1 MVLVVLMLTT
11 LPRGLR
17 NDGLMPMTFPI
28 DERWNL
34 KLWSADFVVLYE
46 WLIGLDF
53 SQLIVEHKAVKQ
65 ALTDLLSN
73 MEYQVPVMGV
83 TQEEID
89 LARFE
94 VSKDMDW
101 E

>member
-1 MVLVVLMLTT
+1 
-11 LPRGLR
+11 
-17 NDGLMPMTFPI
+17 
-28 DERWNL
+28 
-34 KLWSADFVVLYE
+34 
-46 WLIGLDF
+46 
-53 SQLIVEHKAVKQ
+53 
-65 ALTDLLSN
+65 